1 MAVLGP
7 PCCVQVIS
15 SCREQGLVFV
25 VCKPLIVVASL
36 IAEHGLSSY
45 GLVAPQ
51 HVGSSHIRD
60 RTHIFCIGQRILNHW
75 LHSASIIAYGIAHF
89 LLTMWLCARKWLLS
103 NFKWDKAV
111 YLSHCLYYF
120 TDSVTFSECWPCQTR
135 IYTATFIWKP
145 SHFPS
150 CSAPSLEL
158 PPPSY
163 VSLDVAQIQHGR
175 LDVWFL
181 CKFSFRS
188 PVRAQVHS
196 STE

>member
-1 MAVLGP
+1 MDLSLKNDLIFHYIHFVFKKKYLFMAVLGP

-89 LLTMWLCARKWLLS
+89 LLTM
-103 NFKWDKAV
+103 
-111 YLSHCLYYF
+111 
-120 TDSVTFSECWPCQTR
+120 
-135 IYTATFIWKP
+135 
-145 SHFPS
+145 
-150 CSAPSLEL
+150 
-158 PPPSY
+158 
-163 VSLDVAQIQHGR
+163 
-175 LDVWFL
+175 
-181 CKFSFRS
+181 
-188 PVRAQVHS
+188 
-196 STE
+196 